1 MMDLRTDARKFL
13 IVCLALFVASQ
24 ASGQHDWQRPVE
36 RDPAEVARI
45 VGPIGEREPSRDL
58 NIVWVWGIDKMHGKG
73 YHAYP
78 WMLDRFMND
87 LLPHVPRVSV
97 TPSMYFPTEDL
108 WEKADLV
115 VFCLWP
121 REEWDYD
128 VIDAYQKRGG
138 GIIFLHVAL
147 VGGSNADTATKLP
160 TRIGLSCGPGTK
172 WGVMPSTLSLA
183 AAAQDSP
190 ILKGFPAKFD
200 LPEELYW
207 GLSGDPTGI
216 TTLLTAPACPTM
228 ENQGSSRAPKPNE
241 LDGKE
246 WPVIW
251 TREIGRGK
259 VFATTIG
266 HNFFTFDDP
275 YFRIIL
281 LRAMAW
287 TMNESFDPFKPLVTL
302 KVKR

>member
-1 MMDLRTDARKFL
+1 
-13 IVCLALFVASQ
+13 
-24 ASGQHDWQRPVE
+24 H
-36 RDPAEVARI
+36 
-45 VGPIGEREPSRDL
+45 
-58 NIVWVWGIDKMHGKG
+58 
-73 YHAYP
+73 
-78 WMLDRFMND
+78 
-87 LLPHVPRVSV
+87 
-97 TPSMYFPTEDL
+97 SMYFPPAEL
-108 WEKADLV
+108 WEKADLG

-121 REEWDYD
+121 REKWDYD
-128 VIDAYQKRGG
+128 LIDAYQKRGG

-160 TRIGLSCGPGTK
+160 KRIGLSCGPGSK
-172 WGVMPSTLSLA
+172 WGVMPATVSLTA
-183 AAAQDSP
+183 AASDSP
-190 ILKGFPAKFD
+190 ILRGFPAKFD

-207 GLSGDPTGI
+207 NLSGNPANI
-216 TTLLTAPACPTM
+216 TSLLTAPAPIMANT
-228 ENQGSSRAPKPNE
+228 GSSGPPKPEE
-241 LDGKE
+241 LDGKA

-251 TREIGRGK
+251 TQEVGRGK

-302 KVKR
+302 QVGR

>member
-1 MMDLRTDARKFL
+1 
-13 IVCLALFVASQ
+13 
-24 ASGQHDWQRPVE
+24 
-36 RDPAEVARI
+36 
-45 VGPIGEREPSRDL
+45 
-58 NIVWVWGIDKMHGKG
+58 
-73 YHAYP
+73 
-78 WMLDRFMND
+78 
-87 LLPHVPRVSV
+87 
-97 TPSMYFPTEDL
+97 
-108 WEKADLV
+108 
-115 VFCLWP
+115 
-121 REEWDYD
+121 
-128 VIDAYQKRGG
+128 
-138 GIIFLHVAL
+138 
-147 VGGSNADTATKLP
+147 
-160 TRIGLSCGPGTK
+160 
-172 WGVMPSTLSLA
+172 
-183 AAAQDSP
+183 
-190 ILKGFPAKFD
+190 
-200 LPEELYW
+200 
-207 GLSGDPTGI
+207 
-216 TTLLTAPACPTM
+216 M